1 MGTEG
6 VTGTGIVDSHVHLLP
21 GRIGEKVRAIFEAG
35 ERSGRFRLAY
45 PAGHAGTVA
54 ILRSEGVTGIWSFP
68 YAHRT
73 DVAEGLNESS
83 AGIARQFSDSGF
95 EVTGGG
101 TVHPTD
107 DDPAAVVTRALS
119 VHGLKVLKLHCSVGD
134 FRIDD
139 PRLTPALSV
148 AEEAAMPVIVHLG
161 HSADGL
167 TEEHELDAVGTVCAR
182 HPALPFVLAH
192 CGHHS
197 APAAARFF
205 IEHPNFHADL
215 TPVVTAPPDIS
226 AEVLAAHHDRILFG
240 SDAPNT
246 AIRVT
251 DHLAWLDS
259 FGLPAAARDA
269 VTGGNARRLVAA
281 VG

>member
-1 MGTEG
+1 MGEG
-6 VTGTGIVDSHVHLLP
+6 QGPGTGVIDSHVHLLP

-35 ERSGRFRLAY
+35 EHAGRFRLAY
-45 PAGHAGTVA
+45 PAGHAETVA

-73 DVAEGLNESS
+73 DVAEGLNLASS
-83 AGIARQFSDSGF
+83 AIAREHTVDDFS
-95 EVTGGG
+95 VTGGA
-101 TVHPTD
+101 TVHPDD
-107 DDPAAVVTRALS
+107 DDPAGVVTRALS

-148 AEEAAMPVIVHLG
+148 AAEASMPVIVHLG

-182 HPALPFVLAH
+182 HPGLPFVLAH

-197 APAAARFF
+197 APAAGRFF
-205 IEHPNFHADL
+205 AEHPNFHADL

-226 AEVLAAHHDRILFG
+226 AAVLAAHHDRILFG

-246 AIRVT
+246 AISVT

-259 FGLPAAARDA
+259 FGLPAGARDA
-269 VTGGNARRLVAA
+269 ITGRNARRLVAA